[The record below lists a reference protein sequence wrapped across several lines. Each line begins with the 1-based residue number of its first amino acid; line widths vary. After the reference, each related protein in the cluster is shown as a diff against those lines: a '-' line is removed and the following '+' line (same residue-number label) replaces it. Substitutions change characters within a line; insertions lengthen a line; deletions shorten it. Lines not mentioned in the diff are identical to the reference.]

1 MTAAL
6 KRSAAQRRSSRRSAQ
21 GKRTSVKNPS
31 NSNRD
36 SQRSTVVPLQS
47 PGQSSRGNSS
57 VVKVLPT
64 AKPLPFWVKSLI
76 VVQRGTAVLSL
87 VLVLSGLAVY
97 GWTVYTQQRWGH
109 AYGRLERLQKRE
121 RQLLAANEVLKNQIA
136 KQAEAPGAGLVLPNP
151 DDTIFL
157 SPAPLRPTVKPEVD
171 SPSPEPIPARPLGY

>member
-6 KRSAAQRRSSRRSAQ
+6 KPSAAQQRSSRPKAM
-21 GKRTSVKNPS
+21 GKGTSSKTQS
-31 NSNRD
+31 NSNQG
-36 SQRSTVVPLQS
+36 SQRSAVVPLRK
-47 PGQSSRGNSS
+47 PEPSRQGNTS
-57 VVKVLPT
+57 VKVLPT
-64 AKPLPFWVKSLI
+64 AKPLPFWVKSLLF
-76 VVQRGTAVLSL
+76 VQRGSAVVSLLL
-87 VLVLSGLAVY
+87 VLGGLAVY

-109 AYGRLERLQKRE
+109 AYGRLEQLQKRE

-136 KQAEAPGAGLVLPNP
+136 KQSEAPGAGLVLPNP

>member
-6 KRSAAQRRSSRRSAQ
+6 KRSAAQRRSDRRSAP
-21 GKRTSVKNPS
+21 GKKTSVKKQGS
-31 NSNRD
+31 SNRD
-36 SQRSTVVPLQS
+36 FQRSTVVPLQK
-47 PGQSSRGNSS
+47 PRSSQGNSS

-64 AKPLPFWVKSLI
+64 AKPLPFWVTSLI
-76 VVQRGTAVLSL
+76 FVQRGTAVLSL
-87 VLVLSGLAVY
+87 LLVLSGLAVY

-171 SPSPEPIPARPLGY
+171 SPPPEPIPARPLGY